1 MDLKSSYKN
10 FIEWIITSKNTTVI
24 ALVLVLTF
32 SIGLM
37 LGVLIKPNK
46 PTPII
51 IDKNVKI
58 GLPTGTNLSDL
69 SMQEN
74 GNFVASINGK
84 AYYPKSCKASS
95 IIKEENRIWFNSA
108 EEAQM
113 QGYSLA
119 KNCQ

>member
-10 FIEWIITSKNTTVI
+10 FIEWIIACKNTTI
-24 ALVLVLTF
+24 ISSILVLTF
-32 SIGLM
+32 SIGLTI
-37 LGVLIKPNK
+37 GILIKPSS

-58 GLPTGTNLSDL
+58 GLPMGANLSDL
-69 SMQEN
+69 SMQEP
-74 GNFVASINGK
+74 GNFVASINGR
-84 AYYPKSCKASS
+84 AYYPKGCKASS
-95 IIKEENRIWFNSA
+95 VIKEENRIWFNSA
-108 EEAQM
+108 EEAVA

>member
-10 FIEWIITSKNTTVI
+10 FIEQIVVYKNTTVI
-24 ALVLVLTF
+24 SLVLVLTF
-32 SIGLM
+32 SVGLM
-37 LGVLIKPNK
+37 IGILIKPDK
-46 PTPII
+46 STSII

-58 GLPTGTNLSDL
+58 GLPTGTNLSNL
-69 SMQEN
+69 SIQEN

-84 AYYPKSCKASS
+84 AYYPKNCKAANV
-95 IIKEENRIWFNSA
+95 IKEENRIWFNSA
-108 EEAQM
+108 EEAQG